1 MKAVL
6 CLIAIVAFASA
17 TSMLER
23 YPTAFT
29 MSKKRSIMN
38 VMVQVEA
45 HLKANGP
52 MDAITRILNEF
63 EQEINAEQLAADQL
77 YERQTAECE
86 DEFAFRLAEIAEAQ
100 AAITEATETLQ
111 GAQQQLARA
120 KSDLAITKKQ
130 IKEKTAELLNVHTV
144 RKREKY
150 AFDTNQG
157 VFAIVHPAIADA
169 LEYLDALAAGEVSF
183 VQISRHMNKMLVNC
197 AQLGQAHHMAPV
209 MGALAQLAASEV
221 IADSAL
227 IERLRNMFLTFQ
239 AKLEEEN
246 AAQIAAEEAAIVK
259 YEADVA
265 RIEGIIANLQQQ
277 QADLEEEIASLDKV
291 IITQQNIIS
300 TATLKEERNQRLYDD
315 AVRMCH
321 AMDVQ
326 YANQKAARA
335 AELELLAAI
344 QVKVEEH
351 YANIASDVHA
361 RGALDNF
368 DNTYTNASEYDH
380 QEFQA

>member
-1 MKAVL
+1 
-6 CLIAIVAFASA
+6 
-17 TSMLER
+17 
-23 YPTAFT
+23 
-29 MSKKRSIMN
+29 
-38 VMVQVEA
+38 
-45 HLKANGP
+45 
-52 MDAITRILNEF
+52 
-63 EQEINAEQLAADQL
+63 
-77 YERQTAECE
+77 
-86 DEFAFRLAEIAEAQ
+86 
-100 AAITEATETLQ
+100 
-111 GAQQQLARA
+111 
-120 KSDLAITKKQ
+120 
-130 IKEKTAELLNVHTV
+130 LNVHTV

-157 VFAIVHPAIADA
+157 VFAIVHPAIDDA
-169 LEYLDALAAGEVSF
+169 LEYLDAIAAGEVSF